1 MVYYSSRS
9 AEESYVDSIAAVSA
23 SSVSNASVMQ
33 PAKAVSSEAYSE

>member
-1 MVYYSSRS
+1 MYYSSRS
-9 AEESYVDSIAAVSA
+9 AEECNNDAKATVSA